1 MKMPSLGAGR
11 SAILVTNGK
20 LRTPGGTPEMGLV
33 SAMLVQAIKD
43 MRGSSDP
50 RKYSVKGRRH
60 RAGESRA
67 RATAWLAS
75 KSAQSWFDLVGVD
88 QRYALDSMK
97 WVDHARQLLAGA
109 DKSEMEPDE
118 LAVLRGGVIAL
129 DNSNGRVERSKAEK
143 FAYEYG
149 SKARVAFVS
158 GLPCGVCGAGPC
170 HNHHCRT
177 DGMSR
182 KGPSSSVVPLCGKCH
197 TRIHSIGALS
207 ILQQMDGFLRLPM
220 ISAASYIGKQGRM
233 QYDSFDELAAGVE
246 KLWQS
251 YENGL
256 SE

>member
-11 SAILVTNGK
+11 SATLVTNGK

-33 SAMLVQAIKD
+33 SAMLVQAIKE

-50 RKYSVKGRRH
+50 RKYSVKGTRH

-97 WVDHARQLLAGA
+97 WVDHARRLLAGA
-109 DKSEMEPDE
+109 DKSEMTPDE

-129 DNSNGRVERSKAEK
+129 DNSHGRVERSKAEK

-182 KGPSSSVVPLCGKCH
+182 KGPK
-197 TRIHSIGALS
+197 TAIGALS
-207 ILQQMDGFLRLPM
+207 MLQQMDGHLRLPM
-220 ISAASYIGKQGRM
+220 FPAAFHIGKQGRM

-251 YENGL
+251 HENGL